1 MVHTV
6 ALWVFREEGVRVLSE
21 ERIWRRR
28 FFFSFFISS
37 LLELDSG
44 GGLVVEVVEGLA
56 LEVCIL
62 DNCIFRGGCVV
73 ERGAGGRVK
82 LTILAV

>member
-1 MVHTV
+1 LVHTV
-6 ALWVFREEGVRVLSE
+6 ELWVFREEGLRVLSE

-37 LLELDSG
+37 LELDSG
-44 GGLVVEVVEGLA
+44 VVEVVEELA

-62 DNCIFRGGCVV
+62 DNCIARGGCVV
-73 ERGAGGRVK
+73 ERGVCGRVK
-82 LTILAV
+82 LAILAV